1 MIYQNKSI
9 QFVPIK
15 TNCTKHK
22 NTLWESPL
30 STELLHSIIKN
41 KKNPEEK
48 HHDCSPP
55 GPLSMCDLVVWRPG
69 PGWTG
74 SPGWSTR
81 PAGRWT
87 GRLLCFLIRRGNLQ
101 ETSRKV
107 FNTHTHTRS
116 HTKPLLC
123 KCIIHH
129 HIWNTATNQGRC
141 NIHINTVCRR
151 KEASMWLILSWILKV
166 RTHFSS
172 HTHRFM
178 TQSGRFVILTW
189 ASGPLWINI
198 DCWKLCQ
205 HTVFKAHI
213 GSDGRWAER
222 TAN

>member
-1 MIYQNKSI
+1 
-9 QFVPIK
+9 
-15 TNCTKHK
+15 
-22 NTLWESPL
+22 
-30 STELLHSIIKN
+30 
-41 KKNPEEK
+41 
-48 HHDCSPP
+48 
-55 GPLSMCDLVVWRPG
+55 MCDLVVWRPG

-129 HIWNTATNQGRC
+129 HIWNTATNQGRW

-172 HTHRFM
+172 HTH
-178 TQSGRFVILTW
+178 TQIHDTAGQICYLDLSIW
-189 ASGPLWINI
+189 PPL
-198 DCWKLCQ
+198 DKYRLLE
-205 HTVFKAHI
+205 TVPTHSI
-213 GSDGRWAER
+213 
-222 TAN
+222 